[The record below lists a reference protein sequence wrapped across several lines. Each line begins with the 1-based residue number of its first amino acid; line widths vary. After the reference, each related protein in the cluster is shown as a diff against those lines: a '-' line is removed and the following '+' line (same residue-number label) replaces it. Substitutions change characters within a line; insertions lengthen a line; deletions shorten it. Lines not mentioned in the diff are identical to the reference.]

1 MPLTD
6 AGAQEDIRLFNLT
19 DVRGSFSARYWFDE
33 RSDVTS
39 SSDFSSELARWQE
52 QLYIRTRSYIYHPAF
67 LELRVSGGPV
77 ATQTRSGGGSS
88 ETLFG
93 YNVLINALSR
103 KRYPF
108 SVFFTQGYPQQAT
121 GASGRF
127 TVKSNDYGIR
137 GNFIPRKSPL
147 RVGWGATRSE
157 SFGEGFDT
165 LVDDNQDSANVN
177 ASLPY
182 GVGHDL
188 DLRLSW
194 GRSVSRSGSPG
205 LPIFEASTESRSG
218 SLTGRNNFGGD
229 DQIRINQYITR
240 LQRKIEGNSK
250 SDVEN
255 LIYNGNLS
263 WEHSDRHTSFASLRF
278 SDTERDTQKISNQGI
293 SGSTKYQL
301 FTNLSLSGSARFAK
315 NDSGGFSSTT
325 TGGSFSANYGR
336 QLAIGRLNLGGT
348 MTISRTDQE
357 STRDTITVF
366 DEPIALSG
374 VDAVPLR
381 ESFVVVESVI
391 VTNADRT
398 QQFEEN
404 IDYRLVTIGETTTIE
419 RLVGGNIFDGQ
430 VVLVSYEFLT
440 GGTVK
445 YGATTQSVSANLN
458 VPRIANFYVAIRNA
472 ESETLS
478 GTPTNPLNNSQRL
491 DFRASRGFSFSQ
503 GWSMSGTVELTK
515 QQEDISPFLRWG
527 YRIGVN
533 LPVFLWT
540 GIRLGLE
547 RQLVEYEAST
557 EDVDQFRY
565 TVNANTRLPGGVSLV
580 YIGSFGENDGGRV
593 YREDARHTL
602 QLYWRYRLVTFGMNA
617 VQSDIIQGDRRRKD
631 LRVTATIVR
640 YF

>member
-1 MPLTD
+1 
-6 AGAQEDIRLFNLT
+6 
-19 DVRGSFSARYWFDE
+19 
-33 RSDVTS
+33 
-39 SSDFSSELARWQE
+39 
-52 QLYIRTRSYIYHPAF
+52 
-67 LELRVSGGPV
+67 
-77 ATQTRSGGGSS
+77 
-88 ETLFG
+88 
-93 YNVLINALSR
+93 
-103 KRYPF
+103 
-108 SVFFTQGYPQQAT
+108 
-121 GASGRF
+121 
-127 TVKSNDYGIR
+127 
-137 GNFIPRKSPL
+137 
-147 RVGWGATRSE
+147 
-157 SFGEGFDT
+157 
-165 LVDDNQDSANVN
+165 
-177 ASLPY
+177 
-182 GVGHDL
+182 
-188 DLRLSW
+188 
-194 GRSVSRSGSPG
+194 
-205 LPIFEASTESRSG
+205 
-218 SLTGRNNFGGD
+218 
-229 DQIRINQYITR
+229 
-240 LQRKIEGNSK
+240 
-250 SDVEN
+250 
-255 LIYNGNLS
+255 
-263 WEHSDRHTSFASLRF
+263 
-278 SDTERDTQKISNQGI
+278 
-293 SGSTKYQL
+293 
-301 FTNLSLSGSARFAK
+301 
-315 NDSGGFSSTT
+315 
-325 TGGSFSANYGR
+325 
-336 QLAIGRLNLGGT
+336 